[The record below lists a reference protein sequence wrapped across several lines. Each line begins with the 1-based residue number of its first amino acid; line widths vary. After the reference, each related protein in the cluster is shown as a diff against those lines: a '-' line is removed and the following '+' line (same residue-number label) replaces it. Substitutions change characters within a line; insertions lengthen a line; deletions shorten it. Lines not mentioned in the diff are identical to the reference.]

1 MPKLKTKNPYREAMR
16 YLANAEDYL
25 KKTKIGEDGI
35 YVDEKYVR
43 LAGHAALCGVYVALD
58 PFLPKVKGNKR
69 RQVKMYRDIFPKSKY
84 GKERKYF
91 NCVYEYFHYN
101 MGYDGVAVEL
111 LKEKAFEYAQKIIEW
126 AEKHYPKNTA

>member
-1 MPKLKTKNPYREAMR
+1 MKRSLQKEALR
-16 YLANAEDYL
+16 YLANAEDCL
-25 KKTKIGEDGI
+25 KKTEVGEDGF

-43 LAGHAALCGVYVALD
+43 LAGHAALCGVYVVLD
-58 PFLPKVKGNKR
+58 PFLPEIKGNKR
-69 RQVKMYRDIFPKSKY
+69 RQAKMYRDIFLKSKY

-91 NCVYEYFHYN
+91 NFVYQVFHYD

-126 AEKHYPKNTA
+126 AKKNYSKGLEKN